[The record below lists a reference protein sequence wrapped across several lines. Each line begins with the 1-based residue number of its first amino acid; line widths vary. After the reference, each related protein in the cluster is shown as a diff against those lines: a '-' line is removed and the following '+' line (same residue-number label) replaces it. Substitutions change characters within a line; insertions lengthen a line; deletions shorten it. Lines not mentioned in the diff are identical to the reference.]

1 MKKFYDSQIEGKKLV
16 GQNEQEYKRDLQ
28 TQLEMKLKQI
38 DDQDKIGDENMKFKR
53 SNVSAFNTALHSKAQ
68 MSMKTDK

>member
-1 MKKFYDSQIEGKKLV
+1 
-16 GQNEQEYKRDLQ
+16 
-28 TQLEMKLKQI
+28 MKLKQI
-38 DDQDKIGDENMKFKR
+38 DDHDKIGDENMKFKR